1 MRKQQTN
8 TPRGIQLEL
17 NFNGINGNRFKEH
30 LDNGDFTV
38 LIETHAPP
46 GNIRKEDAGE
56 LGAELEYTVSA
67 RTKIFSALAFTDRW
81 SYADAMDNVEYAS
94 MICPRERD
102 RHVLFLSGKM
112 KTTEELLT
120 AAGHA
125 QNEGFRN
132 IVPVSGKAGKEE
144 PLRNLYS
151 GKTFFTES
159 VLTLQALQEKFGD
172 SLFTGCTVNPF
183 QYTAPAVLA
192 QTAKF
197 MKKVSCGAS
206 FAVGSYGWD
215 LKKLQE
221 LRCSLFRRGRTI
233 PLISGFMMLTADYA
247 EEICAGKVPGVH
259 LSPDLQLMLRQEGMH
274 SAAQFEAAQLR
285 RLQIHAA
292 GAKFLGCSGII
303 LSHVEKPTQAESLLR
318 RIEEA
323 LEEFST
329 FEEWYSAYCEYYGR
343 LDMAPYP
350 YRFYAFEDLL
360 QKLYTA
366 ELPDVTTVEF
376 PQETFFTRMRRSL
389 LEKLFADADKL
400 PSSERRL
407 TKKFL
412 ASCRSCSSC
421 RLPHTG
427 FVCPERCPKKMANGP
442 CGNALADGNC
452 FLTGKECIF
461 AECVRYAA
469 VKNDFTFLEE
479 IIARQ
484 GMDK

>member
-1 MRKQQTN
+1 
-8 TPRGIQLEL
+8 
-17 NFNGINGNRFKEH
+17 
-30 LDNGDFTV
+30 
-38 LIETHAPP
+38 
-46 GNIRKEDAGE
+46 
-56 LGAELEYTVSA
+56 
-67 RTKIFSALAFTDRW
+67 
-81 SYADAMDNVEYAS
+81 
-94 MICPRERD
+94 
-102 RHVLFLSGKM
+102 
-112 KTTEELLT
+112 
-120 AAGHA
+120 
-125 QNEGFRN
+125 
-132 IVPVSGKAGKEE
+132 
-144 PLRNLYS
+144 
-151 GKTFFTES
+151 
-159 VLTLQALQEKFGD
+159 
-172 SLFTGCTVNPF
+172 
-183 QYTAPAVLA
+183 
-192 QTAKF
+192 

-206 FAVGSYGWD
+206 FAIGSYGWD

-292 GAKFLGCSGII
+292 GAKFLGCSGLI
-303 LSHVEKPTQAESLLR
+303 LSHVEKPSQAESLLR

-376 PQETFFTRMRRSL
+376 PPETFFSRMKRSL

-407 TKKFL
+407 TKKIL

-421 RLPHTG
+421 RLPLTG

-442 CGNALADGNC
+442 CGNALADGSC
-452 FLTGKECIF
+452 FLTGKECVF

-479 IIARQ
+479 IIAGQ
-484 GMDK
+484 GMEK

>member
-1 MRKQQTN
+1 MNKQQ
-8 TPRGIQLEL
+8 GIQLEL
-17 NFNGINGNRFKEH
+17 NFNGRDGNRFKEH

-46 GNIRKEDAGE
+46 GDIKKADAEE
-56 LGAELEYTVSA
+56 LGAEMEYTVSA

-81 SYADAMDNVEYAS
+81 SYANAMDNVEYAS
-94 MICPRERD
+94 MVCPRERD
-102 RHVLFLSGKM
+102 RHVLFLSGRMNTKDD
-112 KTTEELLT
+112 LLT

-132 IVPVSGKAGKEE
+132 IIPVSGRSGKEDALRSMYAGKI
-144 PLRNLYS
+144 
-151 GKTFFTES
+151 FFSES
-159 VLTLQALQEKFGD
+159 VLSLQALQEKFNH
-172 SLFTGCTVNPF
+172 SLFLGCTVNPF
-183 QYTAPAVLA
+183 QYTAASVLA

-206 FAVGSYGWD
+206 FAIGSYGWD

-221 LRCSLFRRGRTI
+221 MRCSLYRRGRTL
-233 PLISGFMMLTADYA
+233 PFLSGFMMLTADYA
-247 EEICAGKVPGVH
+247 EDICAGKVPGVC
-259 LSPDLQLMLRQEGMH
+259 LSPDLQFMLRQEGMH
-274 SAAQFEAAQLR
+274 SAAQFESAQLR

-292 GAKFLGCSGII
+292 GAKFLGCSGLI
-303 LSHVEKPTQAESLLR
+303 LSHVEKPSQAEGLLR

-323 LEEFST
+323 LDEFSS

-350 YRFYAFEDLL
+350 HQFYAFENLL

-376 PQETFFTRMRRSL
+376 PPPDLFTRFKGQL
-389 LEKLFADADKL
+389 LEQLFANAHKF
-400 PSSERRL
+400 PASERRL
-407 TKKFL
+407 TKKLL

-421 RLPHTG
+421 RLPLTG

-442 CGNALADGNC
+442 CGITGADGKC
-452 FLTGKECIF
+452 FHTGRECIF
-461 AECVRYAA
+461 AECVRYA
-469 VKNDFTFLEE
+469 VEKNDFTFLEE
-479 IIARQ
+479 TIAEQSKQR
-484 GMDK
+484 